1 MMDNIDRLTA
11 VEQIRKTKA
20 RYFRYVDAKDWTTW
34 RTLFT
39 DDLVVD
45 ASASS
50 SAKLGDGDVIS
61 GADAFVAAVK
71 EALSDIETI
80 HHGHM
85 GEIDVLGPDDATAV
99 WAMQDWLYFG
109 PTKKALRKADMMQ
122 GWGYYFERYRRV
134 GDEWL
139 ICEWKHVRT
148 RNEYR

>member
-1 MMDNIDRLTA
+1 MDKIDRLTA
-11 VEQIRKTKA
+11 IEQIRKTKA
-20 RYFRYVDAKDWTTW
+20 RYFRYVDAKDWEAW

-45 ASASS
+45 SSAST
-50 SAKLGDGDVIS
+50 SAKLSDDGRIN
-61 GADAFVAAVK
+61 GADAFVAMVK
-71 EALSDIETI
+71 NVLTDIETI

-85 GEIDVLGPDDATAV
+85 GEIEVLGPHEATAV

-109 PTKKALRKADMMQ
+109 PTKKEIRKADMME
-122 GWGYYFERYRRV
+122 GWGYYFERYRRL

-148 RNEYR
+148 RSEYR